1 MSGATGKLEAWLRQL
16 ALLAAVVGLGAATLW
31 WSRAAPTGIS
41 PIPLATQPVD
51 VPNRKLRFISC
62 DATRHRLQNDLVLAA
77 LRGLSPDFLLVQN
90 IEASDIAAIAA
101 ELHMSPAFRPADP
114 GGSWGFAIFSNRPLT
129 DVTALPD
136 ASGHDG
142 FRAACMIDRRKMLV
156 ATVCIKSHGDV
167 IDEGKEL
174 TSAWRSGG
182 PTPLVLGGIFAGPL
196 ADEGPVEPTTGWFDA
211 LSAFVR
217 IGPGPAVPRIFL
229 SPGWSCTGGGALR
242 GFDVTPYWI
251 EAASASTATATTA
264 PATED

>member
-31 WSRAAPTGIS
+31 WSRSAPTGIS
-41 PIPLATQPVD
+41 PIPLATQPAD

-62 DATRHRLQNDLVLAA
+62 DAARRRLRNDPVLAA
-77 LRGLSPDFLLVQN
+77 LRGLSPDFLLMQN
-90 IEASDIAAIAA
+90 VEATDLAAIAA
-101 ELHMSPAFRPADP
+101 ALRMTPIFRPADP
-114 GGSWGFAIFSNRPLT
+114 DASWGFAIFSNRPLT
-129 DVTALPD
+129 DVTPLPD
-136 ASGHDG
+136 ASGRDG
-142 FRAACMIDRRKMLV
+142 FWAACSIDQRKMLV
-156 ATVCIKSHGDV
+156 GTVSVKSHGDV
-167 IDEGKEL
+167 IDEGKAL
-174 TSAWRSGG
+174 AAAWRSAGS
-182 PTPLVLGGIFAGPL
+182 TPLALGGIFAGPL

-217 IGPGPAVPRIFL
+217 IGPGPAVGRIFL

-264 PATED
+264 PASDD